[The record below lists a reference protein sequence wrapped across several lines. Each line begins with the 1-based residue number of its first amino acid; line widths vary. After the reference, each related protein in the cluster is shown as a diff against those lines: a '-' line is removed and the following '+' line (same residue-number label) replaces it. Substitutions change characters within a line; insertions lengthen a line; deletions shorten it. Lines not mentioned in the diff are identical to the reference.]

1 VTRQEAAP
9 DGAARKSTPVHLLA
23 RFATE
28 VLAPWVWV
36 LTLPFAVAAAATR
49 ALWPT
54 VLWGLV
60 VAITASVIPMVVIV
74 KGARGGKW
82 DGHHVTNREGRLVPL
97 VAAGGS
103 LAVGTAVLVLGGA
116 PHEMLALAGSM
127 FASLIVSM
135 AITFGLKWK
144 VSLHA
149 AVAFAAVVVGA
160 VVYGPWLLLLALP
173 AALVAWS
180 RVELGDHTTA
190 QVLVGSLMGVVVG
203 GGGYAL
209 LELAF
214 RASPS

>member
-1 VTRQEAAP
+1 MVRSTTAAP
-9 DGAARKSTPVHLLA
+9 IHRLA

-49 ALWPT
+49 AVWPS
-54 VLWGLV
+54 VVWGLV

-74 KGARGGKW
+74 KGARSGRW

-116 PHEMLALAGSM
+116 PHQMLALAGSM
-127 FASLIVSM
+127 FASLVVSM

-144 VSLHA
+144 VSLHS
-149 AVAFAAVVVGA
+149 AVAFAAVVVGT
-160 VVYGPWLLLLALP
+160 VVHGPWLLLLVLP
-173 AALVAWS
+173 AVFVAWS
-180 RVELGDHTTA
+180 RVALGDHTVA

-209 LELAF
+209 LEQAL
-214 RASPS
+214 RSWPS

>member
-1 VTRQEAAP
+1 M
-9 DGAARKSTPVHLLA
+9 A

-36 LTLPFAVAAAATR
+36 LTLPFAVAAVATR

-54 VLWGLV
+54 VAWGLV
-60 VAITASVIPMVVIV
+60 VAVTASVVPMVVIV
-74 KGARGGKW
+74 KGARSGRW
-82 DGHHVTNREGRLVPL
+82 EGHHVTNREGRLVPL

-103 LAVGTAVLVLGGA
+103 LAVGTTVLVLGGA

-127 FASLIVSM
+127 FASLVVSM

-160 VVYGPWLLLLALP
+160 VVHGPWLLVLLVP
-173 AALVAWS
+173 AVLVAWS

-209 LELAF
+209 LELALT
-214 RASPS
+214 ASPS

>member
-1 VTRQEAAP
+1 M
-9 DGAARKSTPVHLLA
+9 A

-54 VLWGLV
+54 VAWGLV
-60 VAITASVIPMVVIV
+60 VAVTASVVPMVVIV
-74 KGARGGKW
+74 KGARSGRW
-82 DGHHVTNREGRLVPL
+82 EGHHVTNREGRLVPL

-103 LAVGTAVLVLGGA
+103 LAVGTTVLVLGGA
-116 PHEMLALAGSM
+116 PPEMLALAGSM
-127 FASLIVSM
+127 FASLVVSM

-160 VVYGPWLLLLALP
+160 VVHGPWLLVLVVPAL
-173 AALVAWS
+173 LVAWS

-209 LELAF
+209 LELALT
-214 RASPS
+214 ASPS